1 VESGLLFR
9 RSGRCCRL
17 AESSAGLLGP
27 GTARRVSRE
36 RRRRGVCCWLRGT
49 GVRPSGRRDGERR
62 RAPQSGARPVPQ
74 GTAGV
79 PRDLLAGRHGERSE
93 RHAEGAPAG
102 GARARPSARREVS
115 ATTPHANPLQI
126 SVFYV
131 FGAACC
137 ARALPEP
144 RPSCARALPEQGWR
158 PSDLLG
164 CVSGARLAKGTG
176 PRSSRATVLVTPAE
190 TRCVDGT
197 GGGGAT
203 RREGELAFMASD
215 AQRVEASLA
224 QRVAVAGRPRGWL
237 APELRLRESLQR
249 S

>member
-1 VESGLLFR
+1 MESGLLFR

-144 RPSCARALPEQGWR
+144 CPSPARAVPERGWR
-158 PSDLLG
+158 SGQQGGAARRDG
-164 CVSGARLAKGTG
+164 CVSESISGEPLQPVGPACLRVRSFGRQIARG
-176 PRSSRATVLVTPAE
+176 
-190 TRCVDGT
+190 D
-197 GGGGAT
+197 
-203 RREGELAFMASD
+203 ELAP
-215 AQRVEASLA
+215 V
-224 QRVAVAGRPRGWL
+224 
-237 APELRLRESLQR
+237 
-249 S
+249 